1 MNKLI
6 LSGIII
12 AIIIGITSVLYTST
26 FLVENQNKGTKS
38 TSGNSKESSEQ
49 ESMPQGRNLTLEF
62 DEKMGLSAP

>member
-12 AIIIGITSVLYTST
+12 AIIIGIISVLYTST
-26 FLVENQNKGTKS
+26 FLVENPNEGTKS
-38 TSGNSKESSEQ
+38 TSGNSKEPSEQ